1 MSPTVKPMKRYH
13 CASQNTPSFASRIFV
28 ADQSGDFTYPQL
40 FGFCF
45 LLVSKEIENN
55 KLFFFLTGSLDPRN
69 GFIFFDHN
77 FQEFFFSKQC

>member
-13 CASQNTPSFASRIFV
+13 CASHNTPSFASRSFV

-55 KLFFFLTGSLDPRN
+55 KLIFKLVILKIPNVSRSFDVVTVLFF
-69 GFIFFDHN
+69 
-77 FQEFFFSKQC
+77 